1 MTTSRGKVG
10 FIGLGSMGGPMAL
23 NIAKAGFATKAFDL
37 RAEAVSSFVS
47 ASSAFFTP
55 GTGATSVVDAAQ
67 GADFL
72 ILMVVNDAQARSILL
87 SPTSTEALRTAL
99 SVLAPNA
106 HVILMATCSPG
117 SVLQLSQDIQ
127 TARSDIVLVDA
138 PVSGGVSG
146 STNGT
151 LTIMVG
157 CPTAAFDH
165 VRPVLGAMGDK
176 LHHMGEEPGKGNS
189 MKAINQVLCG
199 IHVAAAAEALALA
212 KKMGVDASHALEI
225 VSTSA
230 ASSWMLRDRG
240 PRMLQDE
247 PETHSMT
254 QIFVKDL
261 GIVAEAGR
269 EVGAA
274 LPLSVA
280 AHQMFVAGVGRGQ
293 KYMDDSSVIRCYDAL
308 NGQGE

>member
-1 MTTSRGKVG
+1 MTTNKGKVG

-23 NIAKAGFATKAFDL
+23 NVAKAGFETTAFDL
-37 RAEAVSSFVS
+37 RAEAVESFVS
-47 ASSAFFTP
+47 STSTLTP
-55 GTGATSVVDAAQ
+55 VGTGAKSVVEAAQ
-67 GADFL
+67 DRDFL
-72 ILMVVNDAQARSILL
+72 VLMVVNDAQARTILL
-87 SPTSTEALRTAL
+87 TPSTPDSATAL

-117 SVLQLSQDIQ
+117 SVALLERDIKS
-127 TARSDIVLVDA
+127 ARSDISLVDA

-146 STNGT
+146 STHGT

-157 CPTAAFDH
+157 CPTTSYTH
-165 VRPVLGAMGDK
+165 SLPVLRAMGDK
-176 LHHMGEEPGKGNS
+176 LHHMGEEVGKGNS
-189 MKAINQVLCG
+189 MKAVNQVLCG

-212 KKMGVDASHALEI
+212 KKMGIDAEKALEI
-225 VSTSA
+225 VSGSA
-230 ASSWMLRDRG
+230 ASSWMLKDRG
-240 PRMLQDE
+240 PRMLQEE
-247 PETHSMT
+247 PEIHSMT

-261 GIVAEAGR
+261 GIVGEAGR

-293 KYMDDSSVIRCYDAL
+293 KLMDDSTVIRCYDAL
-308 NGQGE
+308 NGTK